1 MPTWDVVTPEHVRAA
16 VAEYDRLGQAEFLAA
31 YGFGRATDYLLVVDG
46 RTYDS
51 KAILGVAFKY
61 ATGRPLTHDQLHGGK
76 NAAARVLRGLGFRV
90 DGPDDEDHAQPAAP
104 RGTYRAAD
112 GVQVPFPQAQALW
125 VAAARE
131 HLVATAKVYHA
142 VTTYK
147 ELAEQV
153 QAGTGVRTRMLM
165 MNWIGGVLGL
175 VAEDC
180 ARRGEP
186 LLSALCV
193 NQEGSVGPGYGPS
206 VASLRGETPDDG
218 DSHAAHERLACY
230 RHFGARI
237 PVDGGR
243 PALTP
248 TMQRRRDRETAQ
260 RPERRGAICPS
271 CFVELPVSGTCMN
284 CS

>member
-90 DGPDDEDHAQPAAP
+90 DGPDDEDDAPPAAP

-112 GVQVPFPQAQALW
+112 GVQVPFQQAQAVW

-180 ARRGEP
+180 AAAASRSCRR
-186 LLSALCV
+186 C
-193 NQEGSVGPGYGPS
+193 
-206 VASLRGETPDDG
+206 ASTRR
-218 DSHAAHERLACY
+218 AQW
-230 RHFGARI
+230 ARAT
-237 PVDGGR
+237 GR
-243 PALTP
+243 PLPLCAG
-248 TMQRRRDRETAQ
+248 RRRTTATAT
-260 RPERRGAICPS
+260 RPTNGSRATGTSGRGFPRTAAARR
-271 CFVELPVSGTCMN
+271 
-284 CS
+284 